1 MFETEYR
8 HLVEKA
14 APSEALVSDTLLKM
28 QRLGQS
34 KRPVRRMRG
43 TAILA
48 AVLLLGVI
56 GASAITLGSIKVI
69 NWKGEDVTEEKLPDY
84 KTSMESSPGEKL
96 ALQLLSQ
103 APANEYWSINF
114 DGNSWICNTPNES
127 VTSLEEFENRIA
139 SSGLRFLIPRDI
151 PEGYRFE
158 SAQLTFR
165 LTEKTIADGFA
176 FYKKEAMDEGVT
188 VYKYKVPDSVKENI
202 ERYSICFRMGEEH
215 FLKIWCNFG
224 QLGSEMY
231 FYLHEEESNGVPVAV
246 KGMLEGLHLQDGNNH
261 RLYLRTM
268 YLPNEEIICW
278 PNGELQE
285 IESEM
290 PSMTCNTLEFSI
302 SSNTLDKDQLVKV
315 AQGLR

>member
-28 QRLGQS
+28 QRLGHN
-34 KRPVRRMRG
+34 KRPVRRVRG

-56 GASAITLGSIKVI
+56 GASAITLGSIKVV
-69 NWKGEDVTEEKLPDY
+69 NLKGEDVTEEKLPDY
-84 KTSMESSPGEKL
+84 NTSMESSPGEKL
-96 ALQLLSQ
+96 AWQLLGQ
-103 APANEYWSINF
+103 APANEYWAINF
-114 DGNSWICNTPNES
+114 DKTHWTNNTPKES
-127 VTSLEEFENRIA
+127 ITSLEEFESRIA
-139 SSGLRFLIPRDI
+139 LSGSRFLIPRDI

-176 FYKKEAMDEGVT
+176 FFKKEAMDEGVT
-188 VYKYKVPDSVKENI
+188 VYKYRVPDSVKENI
-202 ERYSICFRMGEEH
+202 QSYSICFRKGEEH
-215 FLKIWCNFG
+215 FLKIWCDFG
-224 QLGSEMY
+224 QLNSEKY
-231 FYLHEEESNGVPVAV
+231 FYLHEEESSGEPVAV

-261 RLYLRTM
+261 RLYLCTM
-268 YLPNEEIICW
+268 YLPSEEVICW
-278 PNGELQE
+278 PAGELQE
-285 IESEM
+285 AASEI
-290 PSMTCNTLEFSI
+290 PYMTCNTLEFSI
-302 SSNTLDKDQLVKV
+302 SSNALDKDQLVKV